1 MSKPVE
7 PLGKD
12 NNPGGARWC
21 DTHATLE
28 CTKNR
33 TKGRGPC
40 HKRAIRGT
48 DACDIHSGKTR
59 AVARAQGET
68 RVEIAKITAW
78 NPHGQATKLDAG
90 MTVLAML
97 QMTYLRAGMYAE
109 LLRQQVAAEGDTA
122 EGIDEGGRSPDG
134 SGLIGYR
141 YGAAGKD
148 GVIYV
153 QSEEVRALVNLE
165 AAERDRVVKYAKVAH
180 DMGIS
185 ERITSLAER
194 WGDVV
199 AGRVVLLLDAL
210 DLSPEQAVKVPAL
223 LTQHLGSID
232 LDQIEAV
239 PSP

>member
-1 MSKPVE
+1 MPAHVK
-7 PLGKD
+7 PLGPE
-12 NNPGGARWC
+12 NNPGQARWC
-21 DTHATLE
+21 EEHATLE

-48 DACDIHSGKTR
+48 DACDMHGGYKRS
-59 AVARAQGET
+59 VLRAQGEA
-68 RVEIAKITAW
+68 RITAF
-78 NPHGQATKLDAG
+78 NPMAEPTKLDAG

-109 LLRQQVAAEGDTA
+109 LLRQQVATEGDRP
-122 EGIDEGGRSPDG
+122 GDEADT
-134 SGLIGYR
+134 SGLIGHR
-141 YGAAGKD
+141 YGMGGKE
-148 GVIYV
+148 GILYR
-153 QSEEVRALVNLE
+153 QSEEVRALVRLE
-165 AAERDRVVKYAKVAH
+165 AEERDRVVRYAKVAH

-210 DLSPEQAVKVPAL
+210 ELTPEQAVKVPAL

-232 LDQIEAV
+232 LDQIEAL
-239 PSP
+239 PSS

>member
-1 MSKPVE
+1 M
-7 PLGKD
+7 
-12 NNPGGARWC
+12 
-21 DTHATLE
+21 E

-48 DACDIHSGKTR
+48 DACDMHGGYKR
-59 AVARAQGET
+59 EVLKAQGKA
-68 RVEIAKITAW
+68 RITAFS
-78 NPHGQATKLDAG
+78 PHGQPTKLDAG

-97 QMTYLRAGMYAE
+97 QMSFLRAGMYAE
-109 LLRQQVAAEGDTA
+109 LLRQQVATQGERADDPATEDQPNA
-122 EGIDEGGRSPDG
+122 

-148 GVIYV
+148 GTIYV
-153 QSEEVRALVNLE
+153 QSEEARALVRLE
-165 AAERDRVVKYAKVAH
+165 SEERDRVVRYAKVAH

-210 DLSPEQAVKVPAL
+210 DLTPEQAALVPGL

-232 LDQIEAV
+232 LDQVEAT
-239 PSP
+239 PAITSS